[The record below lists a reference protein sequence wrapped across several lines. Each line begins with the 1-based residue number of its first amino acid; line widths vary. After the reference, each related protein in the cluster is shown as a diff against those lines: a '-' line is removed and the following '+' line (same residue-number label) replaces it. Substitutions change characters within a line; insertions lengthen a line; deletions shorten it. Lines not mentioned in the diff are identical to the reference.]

1 MKKLLGAALLLCGWG
16 LMICLIVS
24 GVYKQGSEQ
33 SDRFVR
39 IAALLRGVLLIIG
52 ILWLIAF
59 FVEK

>member
-1 MKKLLGAALLLCGWG
+1 
-16 LMICLIVS
+16 MICLIVS